1 MEQYQSFGTSSGV
14 NTKTVLTN
22 MNIVEATGGNKVQR
36 HIAEDVVFYMIKRL
50 MPRHRT
56 LDITVELVDI
66 KSDAVG
72 FCMMCD
78 RKREFLIEVDKKQK
92 IAQLVTTIVH
102 EMIHVKQWVRNEM
115 DDGCSGQIARWK
127 SKAIPV
133 DTNYYDLPWEK
144 KHIGC
149 KISTHVRFGR
159 TKLYKY
165 TYLV

>member
-1 MEQYQSFGTSSGV
+1 MYLKYGMNFGVS
-14 NTKTVLTN
+14 TKMALTK

-36 HIAEDVVFYMIKRL
+36 QIAEDVVSYMIKRL

-78 RKREFLIEVDKKQK
+78 RKREFVIEADKKQG
-92 IAQLVTTIVH
+92 IVQLVTTIVH

-115 DDGCSGQIARWK
+115 DDGCSGHIARWK
-127 SKAIPV
+127 SKTIPA

-144 KHIGC
+144 EAY
-149 KISTHVRFGR
+149 R
-159 TKLYKY
+159 LQDKY
-165 TYLV
+165 AREIWENEII